1 MKKTFLL
8 LTGILAWTAQSATAE
23 EEQGIISAPHYSD
36 TRISIQRTTVPGTA
50 QLNLARPDA
59 DISPGVPSD
68 FGFGAENS
76 LHLSPTRP
84 TDTQTQLNF
93 RNDWAVSA
101 PDERDGSGLYLSP
114 RYTAF
119 SSNDAGFEGY
129 SAEIRFGNVVQF
141 ERGEATSGWYVF
153 AAADGEALSVNTNN
167 FSLSDGAPMTMSLDD
182 QITIGDLQAGVS
194 TYFGGTQFT
203 ISYIETEASYSAPGG
218 ISHSE
223 RESFAGFSLARE
235 F

>member
-1 MKKTFLL
+1 M
-8 LTGILAWTAQSATAE
+8 S
-23 EEQGIISAPHYSD
+23 
-36 TRISIQRTTVPGTA
+36 
-50 QLNLARPDA
+50 
-59 DISPGVPSD
+59 
-68 FGFGAENS
+68 
-76 LHLSPTRP
+76 
-84 TDTQTQLNF
+84 
-93 RNDWAVSA
+93 VS
-101 PDERDGSGLYLSP
+101 
-114 RYTAF
+114 
-119 SSNDAGFEGY
+119 
-129 SAEIRFGNVVQF
+129 
-141 ERGEATSGWYVF
+141 
-153 AAADGEALSVNTNN
+153 TNN

>member
-23 EEQGIISAPHYSD
+23 EEQGIISATRYSD
-36 TRISIQRTTVPGTA
+36 TRINIQPTTVPGTA
-50 QLNLARPDA
+50 QLNLARPGA
-59 DISPGVPSD
+59 DISPPLLSD
-68 FGFGAENS
+68 FGFGTENS

-93 RNDWAVSA
+93 RNDWAISA
-101 PDERDGSGLYLSP
+101 PEDNDGSGLYLSP

-153 AAADGEALSVNTNN
+153 AAADGEALSVSTNN

>member
-23 EEQGIISAPHYSD
+23 EEQGIISATRYSD
-36 TRISIQRTTVPGTA
+36 TRINIQPTTVPGTA
-50 QLNLARPDA
+50 QLNLARPGA
-59 DISPGVPSD
+59 DISPPLLSD
-68 FGFGAENS
+68 FGFGTENS

-93 RNDWAVSA
+93 RNDWAISA
-101 PDERDGSGLYLSP
+101 PEDNDGSGLYLSP

-153 AAADGEALSVNTNN
+153 AAADGEALSVSTNN
-167 FSLSDGAPMTMSLDD
+167 FSLSDCAPMTMSLDD